1 MNLSIQRALA
11 ARILK
16 VGKERVWIDPERED
30 DVSIAITR
38 EDIRNL
44 IHEKVIKVKY
54 DKGISR
60 ARVRRMKE
68 KKKFGKRR
76 GTGSKK
82 GKKNAIISK
91 KRRWILKIRPQRK
104 FLRRL
109 RAKRIITSKNYRKL
123 YRWASAGIFRS
134 VSQLEHHIN
143 EKKMKR
149 R

>member
-1 MNLSIQRALA
+1 MNLLIQRALA

-16 VGKERVWIDPERED
+16 VGKERIWIDPERED

-38 EDIRNL
+38 DDIRVL
-44 IHEKVIKVKY
+44 IHEQAIKVRY
-54 DKGISR
+54 DKGVSR
-60 ARVRRMKE
+60 ARARKLME
-68 KKKFGKRR
+68 KKKYGKRR
-76 GTGSKK
+76 REGSRK
-82 GKKNAIISK
+82 GKKNAIVSK

-109 RAKRIITSKNYRKL
+109 RAKRIITPTNYRKL
-123 YRWASAGIFRS
+123 YRWATAGRFRS
-134 VSQLEHHIN
+134 VSHLEHYIN

>member
-16 VGKERVWIDPERED
+16 VGKERIWIDPERED

-38 EDIRNL
+38 DDIRNL

-54 DKGISR
+54 DQGISR
-60 ARVRRMKE
+60 VRARKLKE

-76 GTGSKK
+76 GPGSKK
-82 GKKNAIISK
+82 GKKNAVISK
-91 KRRWILKIRPQRK
+91 KDKWILKIRPQRK
-104 FLRRL
+104 YLRRL
-109 RAKRIITSKNYRKL
+109 RAKRIITPTNYRKL
-123 YRWASAGIFRS
+123 YSWATAGIFRS
-134 VSQLEHHIN
+134 VAHLDNFIN